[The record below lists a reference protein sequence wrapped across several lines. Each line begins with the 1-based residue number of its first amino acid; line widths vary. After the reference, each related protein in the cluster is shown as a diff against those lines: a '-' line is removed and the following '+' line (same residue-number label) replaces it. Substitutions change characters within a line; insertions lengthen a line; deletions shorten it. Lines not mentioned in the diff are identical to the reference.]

1 MGKIEYNKILLDK
14 IDKTLEKLLTDIDK
28 LIDIVIRYEKE

>member
-1 MGKIEYNKILLDK
+1 MEKIEYDKILLDK

-28 LIDIVIRYEKE
+28 LIDIVIHYEKE

>member
-14 IDKTLEKLLTDIDK
+14 RDKTLEKLLTDIDK

>member
-1 MGKIEYNKILLDK
+1 MGKIEYDKNLLDR

-28 LIDIVIRYEKE
+28 LIDIVVRYEKE

>member
-1 MGKIEYNKILLDK
+1 MEKIEYDKNLLDR

-28 LIDIVIRYEKE
+28 LIDIVVRYEKE

>member
-1 MGKIEYNKILLDK
+1 MEKIEYDKILLDK

-28 LIDIVIRYEKE
+28 LIDIVVRYEKE

>member
-1 MGKIEYNKILLDK
+1 MGKIEYDKILLDK

-28 LIDIVIRYEKE
+28 LIDIVVRYEKE

>member
-1 MGKIEYNKILLDK
+1 MGKIEYDKILLDK

>member
-1 MGKIEYNKILLDK
+1 MEKIEYDKILLDK